1 MLTSSIP
8 HFRFGECIR
17 LPLPHLVDKVED
29 EEHERPHV
37 LDGVV
42 DRPRRP
48 YAVLEEDVEAEDEHL
63 LTLGQLH
70 RLLVVRR
77 LGAGVLLRK

>member
-8 HFRFGECIR
+8 RFRFGECIR
-17 LPLPHLVDKVED
+17 LPHLVDKVED

-48 YAVLEEDVEAEDEHL
+48 SAVLEEDVEAEDEHL
-63 LTLGQLH
+63 LPLGQLH

-77 LGAGVLLRK
+77 LGAGVLMRK